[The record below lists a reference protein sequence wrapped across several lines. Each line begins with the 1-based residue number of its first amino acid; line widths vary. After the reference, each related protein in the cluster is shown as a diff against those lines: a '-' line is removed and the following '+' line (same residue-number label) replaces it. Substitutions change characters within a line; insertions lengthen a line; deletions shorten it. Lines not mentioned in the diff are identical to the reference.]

1 MKYFRSEQV
10 NLNVQLKMIA
20 FSALA
25 VLLFVSLSYL
35 NQNSADANPIN
46 VSLSQTQSIRVVRM
60 HLQGLQ
66 ENKMDSAQQALQD
79 LPGVAEIKLDPSHRK
94 VTLWVDIERT
104 NLKTIERSLHTAG
117 FTPIYR

>member
-1 MKYFRSEQV
+1 MKYFRRHQV

-20 FSALA
+20 FSAFA

-35 NQNSADANPIN
+35 NQNSAEAKPIN
-46 VSLSQTQSIRVVRM
+46 VSFSQTQSIRLIRM

-66 ENKMDSAQQALQD
+66 EHKMDSAQQALQD
-79 LPGVAEIKLDPSHRK
+79 LPGVAEIKLDPSQKK